1 MNIFVQSAHPE
12 RFRALIVTYE
22 CKNVALSRSG
32 ANKLKCRSDNLGLLN
47 TPRLFTALRPVP
59 VSLNMRIFLF
69 AYFWIKLEYNH
80 PNNRDNFV
88 SLA

>member
-1 MNIFVQSAHPE
+1 MQVGQPRSVKHTQA
-12 RFRALIVTYE
+12 VYS
-22 CKNVALSRSG
+22 VA
-32 ANKLKCRSDNLGLLN
+32 
-47 TPRLFTALRPVP
+47 VP

>member
-32 ANKLKCRSDNLGLLN
+32 AKLKCRLDNLGLLN
-47 TPRLFTALRPVP
+47 TLRLFTALRPVP